1 MSTSVEAA
9 VSAGP
14 MRRPHDRRFA
24 KLLVVVNGL
33 VPGAILLW
41 DAAHGQL
48 GANGVN
54 YALRT
59 TGMLALVFLM
69 LTLLVTPLR
78 KLTGMAALIA
88 YRRALG
94 LFAFAYASTHFLI
107 FFVFDRGLS
116 LGSTLHEILNRRYLF
131 IGASALLLMAPLAA
145 TSTNGMVMRL
155 GARRWKRL
163 HRLIYVVASAGVL
176 HYYMLVKSDVRQP
189 LVFAAVL
196 AALLGFRAVR
206 FALDRRAEA
215 AAPPV
220 IPARAAARRRF
231 WSGELRVAEVR
242 KETADVRTFR
252 LVVPGASGQP
262 LPFEHL
268 PGQYLNL
275 ALTIDGRRVNRSYTI
290 ASPPTRREACE
301 ITVKRTTAGRGS
313 AHLHDRIEVG
323 STVKVSAPAG
333 RFVFTGAEAERV
345 ILIGGGVGVTPLMSI
360 LRALTDRGW
369 PGQIHLVLASK
380 TKADVI
386 FAAELSDLA
395 QRFPNLHVCHTLTRV
410 SSSPSSPSS
419 SRAPNEVGGAAA
431 AAEDWTGE
439 RGRIT
444 RALLERVVPDLAR
457 GPVYLCG
464 PDEMMTATRKL
475 LLEMGRPESQLKT
488 EAFVSPQPG
497 TAAVAELGAEGDE
510 AVADQLEV
518 TAAPDGEGLASSAR
532 GGAGPTVVRV
542 RFERSR
548 QVVQDSSAKTI
559 LETAEESGIDI
570 PFECRS
576 GICGQ
581 CKTKLLS
588 GRVMMEAED
597 ALSAAEKARGLILAC
612 QAHALGEVV
621 IDA

>member
-1 MSTSVEAA
+1 MASSNVSTA
-9 VSAGP
+9 VGAGP
-14 MRRPHDRRFA
+14 AGRHHDLRFA
-24 KLLVVVNGL
+24 KLLVVVNAL

-69 LTLLVTPLR
+69 LTLAVTPLR
-78 KLTGMAALIA
+78 KLTGLATLIA

-94 LFAFAYASTHFLI
+94 LFAFGYACTHFLI
-107 FFVFDRGLS
+107 FFIFDRSLS
-116 LGSTLHEILNRRYLF
+116 IGSTLHEILNRRYLF
-131 IGASALLLMAPLAA
+131 IGTSALVLMTPLAL

-163 HRLIYVVASAGVL
+163 HRSIYVVAGAGVL

-189 LVFAAVL
+189 LAFAAVL
-196 AALLGFRAVR
+196 VALLGFRIVR
-206 FALDRRAEA
+206 SGRDRRGRVASPVAPRTLA
-215 AAPPV
+215 AG
-220 IPARAAARRRF
+220 RRRF

-242 KETADVRTFR
+242 KETPDVRTFR
-252 LVVPGASGQP
+252 LVPVGPGGQE

-275 ALTIDGRRVNRSYTI
+275 ALAIDGRRVNRSYTI
-290 ASPPTRREACE
+290 ASPPTRRDACE
-301 ITVKRTTAGRGS
+301 ITVKRTAAGWGS
-313 AHLHDRIEVG
+313 VHLHDRIEVG
-323 STVKVSAPAG
+323 STVMVSAPAG
-333 RFVFTGAEAERV
+333 RFVFTGAEADRV

-360 LRALTDRGW
+360 IRALTDRGW

-386 FAAELSDLA
+386 FAAELADLA
-395 QRFPNLHVCHTLTRV
+395 RRFPNLHVCHTLTRW
-410 SSSPSSPSS
+410 PSSPPE
-419 SRAPNEVGGAAA
+419 AGQAAGGAAA
-431 AAEDWTGE
+431 AVDDWQGE

-444 RALLERVVPDLAR
+444 RALLERVVPGLAR

-464 PDEMMTATRKL
+464 PDEMMTATRRL
-475 LLEMGRPESQLKT
+475 LLEMGLPESQLKT

-497 TAAVAELGAEGDE
+497 TAAVAETGAEGDE
-510 AVADQLEV
+510 AVADRLEA
-518 TAAPDGEGLASSAR
+518 TAAPDRSGLDGGTGAAAGRPVSA
-532 GGAGPTVVRV
+532 RV
-542 RFERSR
+542 RFQRSR
-548 QVVQDSSAKTI
+548 QVVDAAPSATI
-559 LETAEESGIDI
+559 LEAAEASGIDI

-581 CKTKLLS
+581 CKTRLLA
-588 GRVMMEAED
+588 GRVMMESED
-597 ALSAAEKARGLILAC
+597 ALSPGEKARGLILAC
-612 QAHALGEVV
+612 QAHAIGEVAV
-621 IDA
+621 DA

>member
-1 MSTSVEAA
+1 VTTA
-9 VSAGP
+9 SATVAGSP
-14 MRRPHDRRFA
+14 TRRPHDRRFA
-24 KLLVVVNGL
+24 KLLVVVNAL

-69 LTLLVTPLR
+69 LTLSVTPLR
-78 KLTGMAALIA
+78 KLTGLATLIA

-94 LFAFAYASTHFLI
+94 LFAFGYACTHFLI
-107 FFVFDRGLS
+107 FFVFDRSLS
-116 LGSTLHEILNRRYLF
+116 VGSTLHEILNRRYLL
-131 IGASALLLMAPLAA
+131 IGTTALVLMAPLAV
-145 TSTNGMVMRL
+145 TSTNAMVMRL

-163 HRLIYVVASAGVL
+163 HRSIYVVASAGVL
-176 HYYMLVKSDVRQP
+176 HYYLLVKSDVRQP
-189 LVFAAVL
+189 LVFAGVL
-196 AALLGFRAVR
+196 VALLGFRAVR
-206 FALDRRAEA
+206 FALDRRAQA
-215 AAPPV
+215 ARPAASAGPV
-220 IPARAAARRRF
+220 ARRRF

-242 KETADVRTFR
+242 QETADVRTFR
-252 LVVPGASGQP
+252 LVVPGASGQA

-290 ASPPTRREACE
+290 ASPPTRRDACE
-301 ITVKRTTAGRGS
+301 ITVKRTAAGWGS
-313 AHLHDRIEVG
+313 AHLHDRLEVG
-323 STVKVSAPAG
+323 STLKVSAPAG
-333 RFVFTGAEAERV
+333 RFVFTGIEADRV

-360 LRALTDRGW
+360 VRALTDGRW

-386 FAAELSDLA
+386 FAAELADLA
-395 QRFPNLHVCHTLTRV
+395 SRFPNLHVCHTVTR
-410 SSSPSSPSS
+410 
-419 SRAPNEVGGAAA
+419 GASG
-431 AAEDWTGE
+431 DGWTGQ

-464 PDEMMTATRKL
+464 PDEMMTATREL
-475 LLEMGRPESQLKT
+475 LLAMGLPESQLKT

-497 TAAVAELGAEGDE
+497 TGDVADTGAQGDE
-510 AVADQLEV
+510 AVADRLEA
-518 TAAPDGEGLASSAR
+518 TAAPDREGLAAAGG
-532 GGAGPTVVRV
+532 GGAGRPALARV
-542 RFERSR
+542 RFQRSR
-548 QVVQDSSAKTI
+548 QVVQTSSAKTI
-559 LETAEESGIDI
+559 LEAAEEVGIDL

-581 CKTKLLS
+581 CKTKLVS

-597 ALSAAEKARGLILAC
+597 ALSPAEKSRGLILAC
-612 QAHALGEVV
+612 QAHAVGDVA

>member
-1 MSTSVEAA
+1 VSPSANTIARAA
-9 VSAGP
+9 VGGSPAH
-14 MRRPHDRRFA
+14 RSRDLRFA
-24 KLLVVVNGL
+24 KLLVVVNAL

-41 DAAHGQL
+41 DAAHSQL

-59 TGMLALVFLM
+59 TGMLALVFLT
-69 LTLLVTPLR
+69 LTLAVTPLR
-78 KLTGMAALIA
+78 RLTGIATLIA

-94 LFAFAYASTHFLI
+94 LFAFGYASTHFLI

-116 LGSTLHEILNRRYLF
+116 VGSTLHEILNRRYLL
-131 IGASALLLMAPLAA
+131 IGTSALVLMAPLAL

-163 HRLIYVVASAGVL
+163 HRLIYVVATAGVL
-176 HYYMLVKSDVRQP
+176 HYYLLVKSDVRQP
-189 LVFAAVL
+189 LAFAAVL

-206 FALDRRAEA
+206 FGLDRRATA
-215 AAPPV
+215 SAP
-220 IPARAAARRRF
+220 ATTRAPAARRRF

-252 LVVPGASGQP
+252 LVPVGAAGQP

-275 ALTIDGRRVNRSYTI
+275 ALTVEGRRVNRSYTI
-290 ASPPTRREACE
+290 ASPPTRRDACE
-301 ITVKRTTAGRGS
+301 ITVKRTAAGRGS

-323 STVKVSAPAG
+323 SRVKVSAPAG
-333 RFVFTGAEAERV
+333 RFVFTGAEANRV
-345 ILIGGGVGVTPLMSI
+345 ILLGGGVGVTPLMSI
-360 LRALTDRGW
+360 IRALTDRRW

-380 TKADVI
+380 TKADII
-386 FAAELSDLA
+386 FAAELADLA
-395 QRFPNLHVCHTLTRV
+395 GRFPNLHVCHTLTRAP
-410 SSSPSSPSS
+410 SPG
-419 SRAPNEVGGAAA
+419 VAAGD
-431 AAEDWTGE
+431 DWKGE
-439 RGRIT
+439 RGRIS
-444 RALLERVVPDLAR
+444 RALLKRAVPDLAR

-475 LLEMGRPESQLKT
+475 LFEMGLPEDQLRT

-497 TAAVAELGAEGDE
+497 TAAVAETGAEGDE
-510 AVADQLEV
+510 AVADRLET
-518 TAAPDGEGLASSAR
+518 TAVPDREDVGAAGAALAKVRFQRSRRFVQNSSAR
-532 GGAGPTVVRV
+532 
-542 RFERSR
+542 
-548 QVVQDSSAKTI
+548 TI
-559 LETAEESGIDI
+559 LETAEELGVDI

-581 CKTKLLS
+581 CKTRLLS

-597 ALSAAEKARGLILAC
+597 ALSAAEKARGFILAC
-612 QAHALGEVV
+612 QAHAVGDVV
-621 IDA
+621 VDA

>member
-1 MSTSVEAA
+1 VNATTRAA
-9 VSAGP
+9 VGGHPAS
-14 MRRPHDRRFA
+14 RPRDLRFA
-24 KLLVVVNGL
+24 KLLVVLNAL

-69 LTLLVTPLR
+69 LTLAVTPLR
-78 KLTGMAALIA
+78 RLTGVATLIA

-94 LFAFAYASTHFLI
+94 LFAFGYACTHFLI

-116 LGSTLHEILNRRYLF
+116 VGSTLHEILNRRYLL
-131 IGASALLLMAPLAA
+131 IGTSALVLMAPLAL

-163 HRLIYVVASAGVL
+163 HRSIYVVASAGVL
-176 HYYMLVKSDVRQP
+176 HYYLLVKSDVRQP
-189 LVFAAVL
+189 VAFAAVL

-206 FALDRRAEA
+206 FALDRRAGPA
-215 AAPPV
+215 ATATPRAPAV
-220 IPARAAARRRF
+220 RRRF
-231 WSGELRVAEVR
+231 WSGELRVADVR
-242 KETADVRTFR
+242 RETADVRTFR
-252 LVVPGASGQP
+252 LVPVGAAGQP

-275 ALTIDGRRVNRSYTI
+275 ALTIEGRRVNRSYTI
-290 ASPPTRREACE
+290 ASPPTRRDACE
-301 ITVKRTTAGRGS
+301 ITVKRTAAGRGS
-313 AHLHDRIEVG
+313 AHLHDRVEVG
-323 STVKVSAPAG
+323 SLVKVSAPAG
-333 RFVFTGAEAERV
+333 RFVFTGAEADRV
-345 ILIGGGVGVTPLMSI
+345 VLIGGGVGVTPLMSI
-360 LRALTDRGW
+360 VRALTDRGW

-380 TKADVI
+380 TRADII

-395 QRFPNLHVCHTLTRV
+395 GRFPNLHVCHTLTRA
-410 SSSPSSPSS
+410 SSSGVE
-419 SRAPNEVGGAAA
+419 AGD
-431 AAEDWTGE
+431 DWKGE
-439 RGRIT
+439 RGRIS
-444 RALLERVVPDLAR
+444 RALLERAVPDLAR

-475 LLEMGRPESQLKT
+475 LFEMGLPDNLLKT
-488 EAFVSPQPG
+488 EAFVSPRPG
-497 TAAVAELGAEGDE
+497 IEDAADTGAEGDE
-510 AVADQLEV
+510 AVADRLED
-518 TAAPDGEGLASSAR
+518 TAAPDREALAPAGEGGAR
-532 GGAGPTVVRV
+532 PAAVKV

-548 QVVQDSSAKTI
+548 QVVRNSSAQTI
-559 LETAEESGIDI
+559 LEIAEESGVDI

-597 ALSAAEKARGLILAC
+597 ALSRDEKARGFMLAC
-612 QAHALGEVV
+612 QAHPVSDVV